1 MYKWGP
7 KVMGCRD
14 QTDMGGEREAFLTTH
29 WSLIEGIKKHQDKD
43 QVLIGLLLE
52 RYWKPVYCFLRRKG
66 YGNEEAKDLTQG
78 FFHEVVLNRHLVER
92 ADSSK
97 GRFRSFLLHA
107 LEQFLISQ
115 KRKETAKKHIPKEK
129 LVPLDITDPPVLL
142 QDILKG
148 SPEDCFVYA
157 WKSILVDRT
166 LSQVQAEC
174 KEQGLEI
181 HWNIFRDRVVQPL
194 IDGKRP
200 PSNKDISS
208 LYGIENEA
216 AVSNMLV
223 TVKRRFKTA
232 LKRQLRTTV
241 LSEDDITPELQEML
255 NFFGKSAQELA

>member
-1 MYKWGP
+1 
-7 KVMGCRD
+7 MGRRN
-14 QTDMGGEREAFLTTH
+14 QTDMGGEREVFLTTH
-29 WSLIEGIKKHQDKD
+29 WSLIEGIQKHQDKD
-43 QVLIGLLLE
+43 RVLIGLLLE
-52 RYWKPVYCFLRRKG
+52 RYWKPVYCFLRHKG
-66 YGNEEAKDLTQG
+66 YENEEAKDLTQS
-78 FFHEVVLNRHLVER
+78 FFHEVVLNRNLVER
-92 ADSSK
+92 ADSAK

-129 LVPLDITDPPVLL
+129 LIPFDITDPPVLL
-142 QDILKG
+142 QDNLVG
-148 SPEDCFVYA
+148 SPEDCFLYV
-157 WKSILVDRT
+157 WKSIIVDRT

-174 KEQGLEI
+174 KEQGLEK
-181 HWNIFRDRVVQPL
+181 HWNIFHSRIVQPL

-200 PSNKDISS
+200 PSNKDISR
-208 LYGIENEA
+208 LYRIENEA

-241 LSEDDITPELQEML
+241 LSEDDVTPELQEML

>member
-1 MYKWGP
+1 
-7 KVMGCRD
+7 MGRRD
-14 QTDMGGEREAFLTTH
+14 QTDMGGKREVFLTTH
-29 WSLIEGIKKHQDKD
+29 WSLIEGIQKHQDKD
-43 QVLIGLLLE
+43 QVLIGLLLQ

-66 YGNEEAKDLTQG
+66 YGNEEAKDLTQS
-78 FFHEVVLNRHLVER
+78 FFHEVVLNRNLVER
-92 ADSSK
+92 ADSAK

-115 KRKETAKKHIPKEK
+115 KRKRTAKKHIPKEK
-129 LVPLDITDPPVLL
+129 LVPFDITDPPVVL
-142 QDILKG
+142 QDIKG

-174 KEQGLEI
+174 KKQGIGI
-181 HWNIFRDRVVQPL
+181 HWNIFHSRIVQPL
-194 IDGKRP
+194 IDGKKP
-200 PSNKDISS
+200 PSNKDISR
-208 LYGIENEA
+208 LYGIESEA

-255 NFFGKSAQELA
+255 NFFDNSAQELA

>member
-1 MYKWGP
+1 
-7 KVMGCRD
+7 
-14 QTDMGGEREAFLTTH
+14 
-29 WSLIEGIKKHQDKD
+29 
-43 QVLIGLLLE
+43 
-52 RYWKPVYCFLRRKG
+52 
-66 YGNEEAKDLTQG
+66 LTQS

-115 KRKETAKKHIPKEK
+115 KRKETAKKQILKEK
-129 LVPLDITDPPVLL
+129 LVPFDITDLPVLP

-148 SPEDCFVYA
+148 NPEDCFVYA
-157 WKSILVDRT
+157 WKSVLVDRT
-166 LSQVQAEC
+166 LSEVRAEC
-174 KEQGLEI
+174 RDRGLEV
-181 HWNIFRDRVVQPL
+181 HWNVFRDRVVRPL
-194 IDGKRP
+194 IEGKSP

-216 AVSNMLV
+216 TVSNMLV

-241 LSEDDITPELQEML
+241 LSEDDINPELQEIL
-255 NFFGKSAQELA
+255 KLFGKSAQEFA